1 MLMPTIKELH
11 VNGAKRPLDADAE
24 RSLLS
29 VLRDDLDLTGC
40 KYGCGE
46 GMCGA
51 CTVLVNGLPIHSCST
66 RVGNVEGKQIRTVED
81 LEKDGKLH
89 PLQKAFLK
97 ADAFQCGY
105 CTCGMIM
112 SALGLLTKNP
122 TPSRKEIVRGLNGN
136 LCRCGAYQRIVTAV
150 EAAAQAMKGGDK

>member
-1 MLMPTIKELH
+1 MPTIKELH

-29 VLRDDLDLTGC
+29 VLRDDLDLAGC

-51 CTVLVNGLPIHSCST
+51 CTVLVDGRPIHSCTT
-66 RVGNVEGKQIRTVED
+66 RVGAVEGQQVRTVED
-81 LEKDGKLH
+81 IAKDGKLH
-89 PLQKAFLK
+89 PLQEAFLK

-105 CTCGMIM
+105 CTCGMLM

-122 TPSRKEIVRGLNGN
+122 TPSRKEIVRSLNGN
-136 LCRCGAYQRIVTAV
+136 LCRCGAYQRIVAAV
-150 EAAAQAMKGGDK
+150 ETAAQAMKGGDK